1 MSTQNTMVDYVALTN
16 EVYALLVDAF
26 GSADT
31 RALNYWKSVWDITS
45 RPYSPVTID
54 SIVNENLNRAT
65 QLTNLTVDELRSA
78 GRESAEFAEKLLT
91 EGAKVQDT
99 ALGSFRGLID
109 KYGYATYGGNS
120 HLFADSQEGWILID
134 FAGSKRLWIA
144 ERIGPDEVRMS

>member
-1 MSTQNTMVDYVALTN
+1 MRTQNTTASSVGRTN

-26 GSADT
+26 GSGGT

-99 ALGSFRGLID
+99 ALGRFRGLID
-109 KYGYATYGGNS
+109 KYAANLNYVKETTTAQLDGLSRRVEDLDKRTAPVGGSN
-120 HLFADSQEGWILID
+120 
-134 FAGSKRLWIA
+134 
-144 ERIGPDEVRMS
+144 

>member
-54 SIVNENLNRAT
+54 SVVRTNLERAN
-65 QLTNLTVDELRSA
+65 QLTTLTIDELRSA
-78 GRESAEFAEKLLT
+78 GRESAEFAEKLLAKGT
-91 EGAKVQDT
+91 KVQDT
-99 ALGSFRGLID
+99 ALGSFRGMID
-109 KYGYATYGGNS
+109 TYAANLNYVKETTSAQLACLSRRVEDLDKRTAPVGGNN
-120 HLFADSQEGWILID
+120 
-134 FAGSKRLWIA
+134 
-144 ERIGPDEVRMS
+144 